1 MFKHKFSYLDYD
13 IYSRRLSFFYKSKE
27 KLGSTFGFILTILY
41 VIISLI
47 LFLVY
52 FINTIKRQEVTAS
65 DSTIYPIETPSI
77 EINKDLFYL
86 SFGLEHPSKLNRY
99 IDETIYFS
107 KAFFIEKIKDNG
119 EFITKSTIPLSIERC
134 DKTKFGDKY
143 KELFENKDFNNSYCL
158 QDFNL
163 TLEGGFKYDKMTLI
177 KINIYPCVNNTENRN
192 HCKPKNV
199 IDKYLTSTYFSIL
212 AKDIGLNP
220 FNYSSPTVSIF
231 QDLYTTIDKSILKE
245 FFIYFGITEIDTDV
259 GLFSNEIKKEIYLKY
274 MKDFQSFFFLSEE
287 DYKSGKEILTTEIR
301 LADNINFQKRTYT
314 KMSQVFSTTGGY
326 MQVIYTFFGLI
337 ALLTKKISIEK
348 KLLNS
353 LFNFNIRQKKI
364 ILCIEYKKKLD
375 YISSLDKEKKSNFI
389 PYQAKKSLI
398 DTKSK
403 SKRNSFIFLNRNTNI
418 FDKMIIKKT
427 DTGPIVYHSNINES
441 NSQNSNKNKG
451 LFHIFHNFQKEKEKD
466 KNTNLNEVSVNR
478 SRINM
483 IYKETNSYLN
493 DLPQL
498 NRIESPNKKR
508 IRKSK
513 SNFEMLE
520 LKKYMKADNKKRY
533 WSNIDFNIFDYYCF
547 RKVRKSVEIELFQF
561 GYNFFK
567 SQLDIINFINIL
579 LLVQIVMMRQTDKK
593 HNILSQTIE
602 LSIN

>member
-1 MFKHKFSYLDYD
+1 MFKHKFSYLDFD

-27 KLGSTFGFILTILY
+27 KLGSTFGFILTVLY
-41 VIISLI
+41 TIISLI

-86 SFGLEHPSKLNRY
+86 SFGLEHPTKLSRY
-99 IDETIYFS
+99 IDESIYFP
-107 KAFFIEKIKDNG
+107 KAFYIEKIKDNG
-119 EFITKSTIPLSIERC
+119 EFITKSTIPLSIEKC
-134 DKTKFGDKY
+134 DKNKFGNKY

-158 QDFNL
+158 KDFNL
-163 TLEGGFKYDKMTLI
+163 TLEGGFKYEKMSLI
-177 KINIYPCVNNTENRN
+177 KINIYPCVNNTENN
-192 HCKPKNV
+192 NQCKPKEV
-199 IDKYLTSTYFSIL
+199 IDQYLTSTYFSIL

-245 FFIYFGITEIDTDV
+245 FIVYFGITEIDTDI

-274 MKDFQSFFFLSEE
+274 LKDFQSFFFLNEE

-301 LADNINFQKRTYT
+301 LGDNINFQKRTYT

-337 ALLTKKISIEK
+337 ALLTKTISIEK

-353 LFNFNIRQKKI
+353 LFNFNLQQKKI

-403 SKRNSFIFLNRNTNI
+403 SKRNSIFFLNRNSNI
-418 FDKMIIKKT
+418 FEKMIIKKT
-427 DTGPIVYHSNINES
+427 DTGPIVYHSNIKEDD
-441 NSQNSNKNKG
+441 SQNSNKNQG
-451 LFHIFHNFQKEKEKD
+451 LFHIFNNFSKEKD
-466 KNTNLNEVSVNR
+466 KNTNLNEISVNR
-478 SRINM
+478 SKINM
-483 IYKETNSYLN
+483 IYKESNSNLN
-493 DLPQL
+493 DFQQL

-513 SNFEMLE
+513 SNFEALDLE
-520 LKKYMKADNKKRY
+520 KKFKVNKKRY
-533 WSNIDFNIFDYYCF
+533 WSNIDFNLLDYYCL
-547 RKVRKSVEIELFQF
+547 RKVRKSVEIELFHF
-561 GYNFFK
+561 GYNFYK
-567 SQLDIINFINIL
+567 SQMDIINFINIF
-579 LLVQIVMMRQTDKK
+579 LLVQIIMMRQTDKK
-593 HNILSQTIE
+593 NNILSQTIE